1 MSTQIIIGLGYGDE
15 GKGLATDYLS
25 RRAVHPVVV
34 RFSGGHQAGHTVVAS
49 SGQRHVFSNIGAGT
63 FQGAPTFWSRYC
75 TFSPP
80 AFLKEQQRLVEMG
93 HPPKIAVDAL
103 CPVTTP
109 YDIAY
114 NQLSERSQRHG
125 SCGVGFGA
133 TIERH
138 TETPYRLFVQDLACP
153 VVVKQKLQ
161 AVAQYYERKA
171 SGLLSSEE
179 MQVEVNAWQEQLPA
193 ALALIHI
200 TTEARFFEVHEGADF
215 IFEGSQGILL
225 DMDHGFF
232 PNVTRAHTTSRN
244 AQAII
249 RRNGLPKPEV
259 FCITRA
265 YQTRHGNG
273 FLSNETVPP
282 DFAPNP
288 NETNGENEWQGPLRY
303 GTLDVDLLRYA
314 LQCEAN
320 YSTGQQRHLFLT
332 CLDQIN
338 GPLQATLGGK
348 LHTYKQPA
356 LLGRLLPRIAGG
368 VYQSYSDDGRSV
380 EAPTLL
386 ADNYICADHKL

>member
-25 RRAVHPVVV
+25 RRAAHPVVV
-34 RFSGGHQAGHTVVAS
+34 RFSGGHQAGHTVV
-49 SGQRHVFSNIGAGT
+49 GPKGERHVFSGIGAGT

-80 AFLKEQQRLVEMG
+80 ALLNEHQSLSKLGYLPRIF
-93 HPPKIAVDAL
+93 VDTL

-114 NQLSERSQRHG
+114 NHLLERSQRHG

-133 TIERH
+133 TVARH
-138 TETPYRLFVQDLACP
+138 SETPCRLFAQDLAYP
-153 VVVKQKLQ
+153 VVVQQKLK
-161 AVAQYYERKA
+161 AIEQYYVRKA
-171 SGLLSSEE
+171 NGLFAAEDWKEE
-179 MQVEVNAWQEQLPA
+179 VMAWQEQLPA
-193 ALALIHI
+193 VLKRIHL
-200 TTEARFFEVHEGADF
+200 TSESRFFERYEGADF

-249 RRNGLPKPEV
+249 RRNGLPEPEV

-273 FLSNETVPP
+273 FLSNEGIPADLVL
-282 DFAPNP
+282 NP
-288 NETNGENEWQGPLRY
+288 KETNQENEWQGQLRY

-314 LQCEAN
+314 LQSEAN
-320 YSTGQQRHLFLT
+320 YSAGQKRHLFLT
-332 CLDQIN
+332 CLDQLQ

-348 LHTYKQPA
+348 RHTYQTPDLIA
-356 LLGRLLPRIAGG
+356 RLLPGITGI
-368 VYQSYSDDGRSV
+368 VYQSYSDDGQQV
-380 EAPTLL
+380 KGATFT
-386 ADNYICADHKL
+386 AKAIGK